1 MRFQGA
7 DLGFRETI
15 PNTSGG
21 DAPKPFLS
29 HGRSAIMEPVSG
41 FSSCFP
47 PRNLEGSLSPESG
60 TGCIG
65 SSTAL
70 SEQPPRGTDRRDRAL
85 RSPEGRPKG
94 THSQRPKRF
103 PLRPRGHPGRDVPFA
118 PAGSSRL
125 RSCSEGPPPPTGPP
139 LPSLRR
145 FIRGRRAGSELRHQ
159 LSQVKWL
166 RSSST

>member
-1 MRFQGA
+1 MRA
-7 DLGFRETI
+7 RLGFRGTEQ
-15 PNTSGG
+15 NTSGG

-29 HGRSAIMEPVSG
+29 HGRSAIMESVSG

-65 SSTAL
+65 LSTAL
-70 SEQPPRGTDRRDRAL
+70 SEQPPRGTDRRDRSIAL
-85 RSPEGRPKG
+85 SRRPPRR

-103 PLRPRGHPGRDVPFA
+103 PLRPLGHPSRGVPFA

-125 RSCSEGPPPPTGPP
+125 PG
-139 LPSLRR
+139 LPKGISSLSSRVR
-145 FIRGRRAGSELRHQ
+145 LVAGCAIGNGGTVHGRKRH
-159 LSQVKWL
+159 
-166 RSSST
+166 RTSSS

>member
-1 MRFQGA
+1 MK
-7 DLGFRETI
+7 LFRTLWA
-15 PNTSGG
+15 G

-29 HGRSAIMEPVSG
+29 HGRSAIMESVSG

-103 PLRPRGHPGRDVPFA
+103 PLRPLGHLGRGVPFA

-125 RSCSEGPPPPTGPP
+125 RSCSEGLPPPTGPP

-159 LSQVKWL
+159 ISQVKWL